1 MIASAATEGPVPRRV
16 AMTGLIVLSLLN
28 LLNYLDRYLISAL
41 VEPLKGEFHIDDVQ
55 VGLLASVF
63 LIVYTVAAPLFGTL
77 GDRGIRTRILAAGAV
92 LWSVATSL
100 SGFAQNFMMLLLGR
114 GMIGI
119 GEAAYVTVSASLLA
133 DYFPRDRRS
142 RAFAVFYLAIPVGS
156 ALGYVVGGLIEKHFG
171 WRTAFLVAGIPG
183 LLLAM
188 WVLALKEPARGIQD
202 GGQALPMPA
211 RREKTFV
218 RYGRFLKIRPYRLA
232 VAGYTAY
239 TFALGG
245 LAFWMPAFLERMRG
259 LERADATVGFGAIT
273 VVTGLVGTFIGGWAA
288 DRLLARHGQKAYCWL
303 SAVTAAAAIP
313 FAVIALT
320 ASTPAIYFAALAV
333 AQLLLFVSTSPINT
347 AIVTFVAPEDR
358 ASAMALNVFVIH
370 ALGDV
375 ISPPLIGLVSKHS
388 SLANGV
394 LLVPIALVVC
404 AIFWW
409 RSALAPSTDEEAA
422 PRAASVKS

>member
-1 MIASAATEGPVPRRV
+1 MSAPAALANPVPQRV
-16 AMTGLIVLSLLN
+16 ALTGLIVLSLLN

-41 VEPLKGEFHIDDVQ
+41 VEPLKGEFKVDDVQ
-55 VGLLASVF
+55 IGLLASVF
-63 LIVYTVAAPLFGTL
+63 LIVYTLAAPMFGSR
-77 GDRGIRTRILAAGAV
+77 GDRGIRTRVLAAGAV

-100 SGFAQNFMMLLLGR
+100 SGFAQNFLMLLFAR
-114 GMIGI
+114 GLIGV

-156 ALGYVVGGLIEKHFG
+156 ALGYVVGGLIDKHLG
-171 WRTAFLVAGIPG
+171 WRWAFFIAGIPG
-183 LLLAM
+183 LLLAL
-188 WVLALKEPARGIQD
+188 WVLALKEPPRGSQD
-202 GGQALPMPA
+202 ADQPPA
-211 RREKTFV
+211 PQSQQGEKTFA
-218 RYGRFLKIRPYRLA
+218 RYARFMRIPRFRLI

-259 LERADATVGFGAIT
+259 LPRADATIGFGAIT
-273 VVTGLVGTFIGGWAA
+273 VVTGLVGTLLGGWLA
-288 DRLLARHGQKAYCWL
+288 DRLLRRYGQNAYCWL
-303 SAVTAAAAIP
+303 SAVTAAAAVP
-313 FAVIALT
+313 FAIIALT
-320 ASTPAIYFAALAV
+320 APAPAMYFPALAV

-375 ISPPLIGLVSKHS
+375 ISPPLIGLVSTHS
-388 SLANGV
+388 SLSAGV
-394 LLVPIALVVC
+394 LLVPVALVAC

-409 RSALAPSTDEEAA
+409 RSARSLS
-422 PRAASVKS
+422 